1 VRISLILFGSFYY
14 EVQAFLGIFFI
25 DFDAGFKFYEWFFVD
40 KISFFIEYTKLQLN
54 EFGYFG
60 ICWDSLSWNPN
71 FKMISK
77 SLKTCSYLIVPTLRR
92 HYSALVQVKNILYAL
107 MWSLTIK
114 VLNTQDISKI
124 FHFTSGIWLI
134 LWKISKIKMD
144 KSLYNSFTCTSTSE
158 KILRMNLVCTSKF

>member
-60 ICWDSLSWNPN
+60 IC
-71 FKMISK
+71 
-77 SLKTCSYLIVPTLRR
+77 
-92 HYSALVQVKNILYAL
+92 
-107 MWSLTIK
+107 
-114 VLNTQDISKI
+114 
-124 FHFTSGIWLI
+124 
-134 LWKISKIKMD
+134 
-144 KSLYNSFTCTSTSE
+144 
-158 KILRMNLVCTSKF
+158 